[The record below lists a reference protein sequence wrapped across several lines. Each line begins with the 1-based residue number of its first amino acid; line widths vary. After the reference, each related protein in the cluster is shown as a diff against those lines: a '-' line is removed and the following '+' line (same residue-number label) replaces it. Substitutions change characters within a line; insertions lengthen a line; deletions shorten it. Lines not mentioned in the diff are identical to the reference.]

1 LYRTSS
7 VAEAVRDILESD
19 WLLFQML
26 QSGVANFTAL
36 AARIKPNVEQRVG
49 NVVSLNT
56 VVASL
61 NRISHILET
70 PGGSVENDK
79 LPDGVRLSLSD
90 HVSEVITKMDDFSEF
105 TDLYD
110 KLRESQQAPFGFF
123 LTLNTCRFYIDDN
136 SNQKGG
142 GREFPAGLTENGFTK
157 IKIDFP
163 RQLERVPTA
172 LIYEISNFLHT
183 NNMDIHSAFFTPSG
197 IVLVVENNIAA
208 KIYGMLREK
217 LK

>member
-1 LYRTSS
+1 LYGTSS

-36 AARIKPNVEQRVG
+36 ATRIKPNVEERVG

-56 VVASL
+56 IVASL
-61 NRISHILET
+61 NRISHILENI
-70 PGGSVENDK
+70 GESIENDR
-79 LPDGVRLSLSD
+79 LPAGVRLSLSD
-90 HVSEVITKMDDFSEF
+90 HVSEVITKIDDFREL

-110 KLRESQQAPFGFF
+110 KLKESRQAPFGIF

-136 SNQKGG
+136 SNQKVG
-142 GREFPAGLTENGFTK
+142 GREFPTGLADNEFTK

-163 RQLERVPTA
+163 RHLERVPNA
-172 LIYEISNFLHT
+172 LIYEISKFLHT
-183 NNMDIHSAFFTPSG
+183 NNMDIHAAFFTPSG
-197 IVLVVENNIAA
+197 IVLVVENDTAA
-208 KIYGMLREK
+208 KIYSMLREK

>member
-1 LYRTSS
+1 MYRTSS

-19 WLLFQML
+19 WLLFQMM

-36 AARIKPNVEQRVG
+36 AARIKPNVEARVG

-61 NRISHILET
+61 NRISHVLGT
-70 PGGSVENDK
+70 SRGSVENDE
-79 LPDGVRLSLSD
+79 LPAGVRLSLSD
-90 HVSEVITKMDDFSEF
+90 HVSEIITKINDFSEF

-110 KLRESQQAPFGFF
+110 KLRESQQAPFGIF
-123 LTLNTCRFYIDDN
+123 LTLNTCRFYTDDN
-136 SNQKGG
+136 SNQKDG

-163 RQLERVPTA
+163 RQLECVPNA
-172 LIYEISNFLHT
+172 LVYEISNFLHT
-183 NNMDIHSAFFTPSG
+183 NNMDIQSAFFTPSG
-197 IVLVVENNIAA
+197 IVLVVENKMAA